1 MVKTGSI
8 LLRDLL
14 RSMGRNFK
22 QLISVIAISFLAT
35 CLFCGLTSNA
45 ENIAERGQ
53 LLYERTNVADIY
65 VTGTNDIDGIENING
80 VEACEKRIYMPGFVD
95 HSPVYLAITDGMPNL
110 SKPDITEGE
119 YGLALTNSYAKNQ
132 GVKIGDSLTIAIN
145 SNLVDIAGS
154 SPVFRLLSYF
164 RLPQGEDVLSLDEIP
179 LTFTI
184 TGLMYHVEGVANS
197 TFTPTT
203 ISLDQK
209 LFQKA
214 FMDLLEENYDIDR
227 INRILTI
234 FNTDVESLLSNT
246 LSSFSNQVLVKADD
260 PSSVA
265 ERLEGYF
272 GDTATVSLVEDMS
285 FYSGFAQEVNQAMQL
300 TFVFPIIFFLVS
312 LLIILTTL
320 SQLIIRERKE
330 IGSLKAMG
338 VSRRQ
343 IYLHYVLYGALL
355 VFVGS
360 VLGFAIGP
368 LFIPNI
374 LGIKYSILWDIPSSP
389 VHFFYPLSLLLC
401 QGLVLVSG
409 LCSFLVSFS
418 VIREKPVD
426 TLRPKAGKTMKH
438 VASPESFYSRHT
450 SIPLRMAIRNVFKNK
465 GKSLMV
471 ALGMLGCTA
480 LLVCGFGIMDTLDY
494 DIALDYG
501 GNMFMDV
508 TMMPVEYD
516 SGLKEDIAKDE
527 RVERVEDYLSYPATF
542 VGEKTINSSLC
553 LVEENPLF
561 LHVEV
566 GKDDGFAIDS
576 NTAEQLGV
584 GIGDDLLLSVQG
596 KEYEKKVT
604 VVFQS
609 SFLSGVYD
617 LFSNYPEGMFTP
629 DSLYVTLKDPTQR
642 KAFADDYRD
651 TGLFLSVMT
660 YDDIMGQADNILS
673 SIATMTDVVKVFAIL
688 LSVIV
693 IYNLTSLNLA
703 ERQRSIATMK
713 VLGFRFLEI
722 SKTLTYELLLDALV
736 GSLFGLL
743 LGYPLM
749 VLVLLVNRTDLLHFI
764 YHISPWTYLIAF
776 ALSILTTILVSLL
789 LNLKAKKISM
799 SESLKSVE

>member
-80 VEACEKRIYMPGFVD
+80 VEACEKRIYMLGFVD

-132 GVKIGDSLTIAIN
+132 GVKIGDSFTIAMN

-272 GDTATVSLVEDMS
+272 GDKATVSLVEDMS

-300 TFVFPIIFFLVS
+300 TFVFPTIFFLVS

-401 QGLVLVSG
+401 LGLVLVSG

-501 GNMFMDV
+501 GNMFMDL

-693 IYNLTSLNLA
+693 IYNLTSLNIA

-789 LNLKAKKISM
+789 LNLKAKKIFM

>member
-8 LLRDLL
+8 LLRDLR

-132 GVKIGDSLTIAIN
+132 GVKIGDSFTIAIN

-272 GDTATVSLVEDMS
+272 GDKATVSLVEDMS

-300 TFVFPIIFFLVS
+300 TFVFPTIFFLVS

-401 QGLVLVSG
+401 LGLVLVSG

-693 IYNLTSLNLA
+693 IYNLTSLNIA